1 MLLNPFQ
8 PGTDGTTTLAITASA
23 QTMNPSTSG
32 KYSVYRFSN
41 IGTQPIY
48 WIAYAA
54 GSSVTPATTATGI
67 PMLAGAVETFTLPVN
82 PQVSVIAGSTGSTL
96 SITPGEGI

>member
-23 QTMNPSTSG
+23 QLMTPSSSG
-32 KYSVYRFSN
+32 KYSVYRFAN

-48 WIAYAA
+48 WLPYAA
-54 GSSVTPATTATGI
+54 GIAVVAVTTATGI

-82 PQVSVIAGSTGSTL
+82 VQVSVIAASTGSTL